1 MLEVSLAAIGLL
13 ALFMSAF
20 SRWFAILPLSPP
32 LLALGLGAALG
43 PFGLEVLALPPGEE
57 QAILGVATE
66 LLLAVGLMAVALR
79 YPADRLRRHHRE
91 VLWLLL
97 LVLPVMA
104 LLVAAAAGGALGMTL
119 GAAAA
124 LGAALAPT
132 DPVLAAGV
140 VSGDAAER
148 QVPSRLRELLSLE
161 SGANDGLALPL
172 VMVGLALAVGAGG
185 PAVAFLEGLL
195 QVGLAGVVGAG
206 MGAGAGVLLRFSERH
221 HDIESAARL
230 LYTLVLAFAVL
241 GVVELLGGNGVFGVF
256 VAGLLH
262 NRVVSGSDRA
272 AEADIDEGMN
282 KVLVLPAFTLLGVA
296 LPWAGWGALGWD
308 GVAFVAIVL
317 LGRRL
322 PVVLLLA
329 RGLHLRLREA
339 IWFGWFGPVGIA
351 AVFYLT
357 FLHHRGLVE
366 PGLWEAGTLA
376 VAVST
381 VLHGI
386 SAPAGR
392 WLLRTG
398 DDTGNEMGDDTGP
411 DEGAG
416 EGAGVADDPG
426 AARGGRG

>member
-1 MLEVSLAAIGLL
+1 MLEVSLAAVGLL
-13 ALFMSAF
+13 ALLMSAF
-20 SRWFAILPLSPP
+20 SRWFAVLPLSPP
-32 LLALGLGAALG
+32 LLALSLGVAVGPVGLD
-43 PFGLEVLALPPGEE
+43 VLALPSGEE
-57 QAILGVATE
+57 QVFLGVAAE

-79 YPADRLRRHHRE
+79 YPADRLLRHRRE
-91 VLWLLL
+91 VAWLLL

-104 LLVAAAAGGALGMTL
+104 LLVATVAGTTFGLTL

-148 QVPSRLRELLSLE
+148 EVPLRLRELLSLE

-172 VMVGLALAVGAGG
+172 VMVGLALSVAGGG
-185 PAVAFLEGLL
+185 PAGALLEGLL
-195 QVGLAGVVGAG
+195 QVGLGGAVGAG

-262 NRVVSGSDRA
+262 NRVISGSDRA

-296 LPWAGWGALGWD
+296 LPWEGWAGLGWG
-308 GVAFVAIVL
+308 GVAFAVLVL

-322 PVVLLLA
+322 PVVLLLG
-329 RGLHLRLREA
+329 RVLHLRWREA
-339 IWFGWFGPVGIA
+339 VWFGWFGPIGIA

-357 FLHHRGLVE
+357 FLHERGLVE
-366 PGLWEAGTLA
+366 PVVWEAGTLA

-381 VLHGI
+381 VLHGV

-392 WLLRTG
+392 WLLRNDEQIHTGREVTG
-398 DDTGNEMGDDTGP
+398 DH
-411 DEGAG
+411 
-416 EGAGVADDPG
+416 DDPDHPD
-426 AARGGRG
+426 APDDPEPASGRHG

>member
-1 MLEVSLAAIGLL
+1 MLEVSLAAVGLL
-13 ALFMSAF
+13 ALLMSAF

-32 LLALGLGAALG
+32 LLALGLGVALG
-43 PFGLEVLALPPGEE
+43 PFGLDVLVLPPGEE

-79 YPADRLRRHHRE
+79 YPADRLRRHRKE

-104 LLVAAAAGGALGMTL
+104 LLVAAAADVVIGLTL

-140 VSGDAAER
+140 VSGEAAER
-148 QVPSRLRELLSLE
+148 QVPARLRELLSLE
-161 SGANDGLALPL
+161 SGANDGLALPF
-172 VMVGLALAVGAGG
+172 VMVGLALATGGG
-185 PAVAFLEGLL
+185 PAGAFLEGLL
-195 QVGLAGVVGAG
+195 QVGVGGAVGAG
-206 MGAGAGVLLRFSERH
+206 MGAGAGALLRFSERH

-296 LPWAGWGALGWD
+296 LPWAGWGALGWG

-329 RGLHLRLREA
+329 PVLHLRWREA
-339 IWFGWFGPVGIA
+339 IWFGWFGPIGIA

-366 PGLWEAGTLA
+366 PAVWEAGTLV
-376 VAVST
+376 VAIST
-381 VLHGI
+381 VLHGF

-392 WLLRTG
+392 WFLRTG
-398 DDTGNEMGDDTGP
+398 AGAGTGADEGADVADDTG
-411 DEGAG
+411 
-416 EGAGVADDPG
+416 
-426 AARGGRG
+426 AASGGHR